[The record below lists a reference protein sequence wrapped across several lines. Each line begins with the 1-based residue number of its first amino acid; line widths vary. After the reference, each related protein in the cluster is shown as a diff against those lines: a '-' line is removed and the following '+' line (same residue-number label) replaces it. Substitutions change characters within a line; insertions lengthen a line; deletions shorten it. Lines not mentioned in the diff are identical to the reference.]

1 MLKRA
6 DCWAHDYCQR
16 GLGTA
21 PSVLRLLD
29 AVAQVT
35 VISAQD
41 LKVRMHVDH
50 RTVLVHTRMPEE
62 YQAGHIP
69 GAVNIPA
76 EQMKAEKRR
85 LPKNKSVPII
95 FYCRGMS

>member
-1 MLKRA
+1 MTKARVFTFL
-6 DCWAHDYCQR
+6 
-16 GLGTA
+16 LGFMFFATSA
-21 PSVLRLLD
+21 

-50 RTVLVHTRMPEE
+50 RTVLVDTRMPEE

-69 GAVNIPA
+69 GAINIPA
-76 EQMKAEKRR
+76 EQMKSEKKR
-85 LPKNKSVPII
+85 LPKNTSVPII